1 MDNQQSQSK
10 QCTVYY
16 DGACP
21 LCSREIAI
29 YQKWK
34 GGEQVNWVD
43 ASRCEVEQLGDD
55 LTRDQAL
62 ARLHCRDET
71 GNLVDGARAFVAIW
85 ARLRGLSYLTPL
97 LSNKV
102 ALSLLERC
110 YKGFLKLRP
119 RLQARKKST
128 NS

>member
-43 ASRCEVEQLGDD
+43 ASRCEVEQLGDN
-55 LTRDQAL
+55 LTRAQAL
-62 ARLHCRDET
+62 ARLHCRDEA

-110 YKGFLKLRP
+110 YKGFLKLRQ
-119 RLQARKKST
+119 RLQAQRKY
-128 NS
+128 